1 MTRTNV
7 GIATIV
13 LVVLIST
20 SVGLT
25 AESKTP
31 NAAKLPDKAR
41 QLEFASIAGA
51 KVRPL
56 DVQEGKPSVVVFV
69 LHDCPISNKYA
80 PELQRLADEFG
91 KRGARFYVVHVDA
104 ELSDRDASKHAEEYQ
119 YKLPV
124 LVDRKHDLVRTL
136 GATTAPE
143 AFIIGSDSKV
153 QYRGRID
160 DRFVALG
167 KPRHEVRERDLRR
180 ALEAVIERRQVE
192 VAETKPVGCLIPELE

>member
-1 MTRTNV
+1 MIRTTVSVATVITVALAMLEPATRV
-7 GIATIV
+7 SAADSV
-13 LVVLIST
+13 APRSAAVVP
-20 SVGLT
+20 
-25 AESKTP
+25 E
-31 NAAKLPDKAR
+31 KAR
-41 QLEFASIAGA
+41 KLEFASIAGT

-56 DVQEGKPSVVVFV
+56 EVPEGKPSVVVFV

-91 KRGARFYVVHVDA
+91 KKGARFYVVHVDP
-104 ELSDRDASKHAEEYQ
+104 ELSDRDATKHAEEYQ

-124 LVDRKHDLVRTL
+124 TVDRKHDLVRTL

-143 AFIIGSDSKV
+143 AFIIDSNNKV

-160 DRFVALG
+160 DRYVALG

-180 ALEAVIERRQVE
+180 AA
-192 VAETKPVGCLIPELE
+192 

>member
-1 MTRTNV
+1 MTQTNI

-13 LVVLIST
+13 LVVLASARV
-20 SVGLT
+20 SLT
-25 AESKTP
+25 AESKAP
-31 NAAKLPDKAR
+31 RSAALPEKSR
-41 QLEFASIAGA
+41 QLEFASTAGT

-56 DVQEGKPSVVVFV
+56 DVQEKKPSVVVFV
-69 LHDCPISNKYA
+69 LPDCPISNKYA

-91 KRGARFYVVHVDA
+91 KTGAHFYIVHVDPD
-104 ELSDRDASKHAEEYQ
+104 LSDRDATKHADEYR

-124 LVDRKHDLVRTL
+124 LVDRKHDLVRAL

-143 AFIIGSDSKV
+143 AFVIGSDSKV
-153 QYRGRID
+153 KYRGRID

-180 ALEAVIERRQVE
+180 ALEAVIEGRQVE
-192 VAETKPVGCLIPELE
+192 VPETKPVGCLIPELE